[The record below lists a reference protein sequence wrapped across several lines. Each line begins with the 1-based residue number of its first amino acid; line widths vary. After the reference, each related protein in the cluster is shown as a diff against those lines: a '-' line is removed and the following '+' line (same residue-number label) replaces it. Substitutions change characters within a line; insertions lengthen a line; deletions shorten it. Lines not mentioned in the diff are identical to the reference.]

1 MLKILR
7 AIEIVAENEPNAVIS
22 GDDID
27 FNKLSDNTLQLLRAF
42 VKNKHI
48 TVRASAS
55 NDESLGQAEKSV
67 ENNTKTEQ
75 LADKVEFL
83 HGARFNV
90 PESDSSDG
98 SNDEFEFEEAL
109 IESGVVP
116 KPLNVVIELGEI
128 VDTFNRIHL
137 NELSK
142 PSECADFVAADGAG
156 STDTVA
162 IFSMVNSLVKD
173 FSSISINW
181 EFDGVVGLEI
191 MQSY

>member
-1 MLKILR
+1 MTALNILR

-48 TVRASAS
+48 PVRASATS
-55 NDESLGQAEKSV
+55 DESLDQAE
-67 ENNTKTEQ
+67 NNIKTEQ
-75 LADKVEFL
+75 LAEKVEFL
-83 HGARFNV
+83 DGARFNV

-98 SNDEFEFEEAL
+98 SIDEFEFEEAL
-109 IESGVVP
+109 IESGVGP
-116 KPLNVVIELGEI
+116 KPSNSVLELGEV

-173 FSSISINW
+173 FSSISING
-181 EFDGVVGLEI
+181 EFDGVVGVI
-191 MQSY
+191 KKQHIG